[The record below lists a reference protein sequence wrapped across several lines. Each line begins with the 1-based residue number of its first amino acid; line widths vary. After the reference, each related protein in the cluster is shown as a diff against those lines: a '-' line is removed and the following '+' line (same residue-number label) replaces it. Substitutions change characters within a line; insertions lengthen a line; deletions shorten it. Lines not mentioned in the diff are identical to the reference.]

1 MHCGARTVTE
11 NQVRLNFIGLF
22 EHFEKPDTVNDP
34 ASAANGDN
42 DPFQRTP
49 LAILRGKLNHRKPW
63 PPEKDYPDGDLGIQ
77 FEPT

>member
-1 MHCGARTVTE
+1 MTE

-34 ASAANGDN
+34 GGAANADN
-42 DPFQRTP
+42 DPFQQTP
-49 LAILRGKLNHRKPW
+49 LAIWRGKLNHRKPW
-63 PPEKDYPDGDLGIQ
+63 PPDKDHADGDVRIQ

>member
-22 EHFEKPDTVNDP
+22 EYFKKPDTVNDP

-49 LAILRGKLNHRKPW
+49 LAILRGKLKHRKPW
-63 PPEKDYPDGDLGIQ
+63 PPDKDYPDGDLGIQ

>member
-1 MHCGARTVTE
+1 MHGGARAVTE

-34 ASAANGDN
+34 ASAANADN

-49 LAILRGKLNHRKPW
+49 LAILGGKLNHRKPW
-63 PPEKDYPDGDLGIQ
+63 LPRQGLP
-77 FEPT
+77 